1 MNVKVFN
8 CDKFSI
14 IYKMHEMINGGL
26 FQEGNV
32 TFFATLEVM
41 NGRLIYMTHIKL
53 LHLQEVCLFIF
64 HSLYY
69 LPPMLPGCLKIYN
82 KSIH

>member
-8 CDKFSI
+8 CDKSSI

-26 FQEGNV
+26 FQEGDV
-32 TFFATLEVM
+32 TFFCHFRSNEWPLD
-41 NGRLIYMTHIKL
+41 LHDTHQTAAPL
-53 LHLQEVCLFIF
+53 GSV
-64 HSLYY
+64 SVY
-69 LPPMLPGCLKIYN
+69 LPFTLLFTTHASRLLKNNN

>member
-26 FQEGNV
+26 FQEGDV
-32 TFFATLEVM
+32 TF
-41 NGRLIYMTHIKL
+41 
-53 LHLQEVCLFIF
+53 
-64 HSLYY
+64 
-69 LPPMLPGCLKIYN
+69 LPL
-82 KSIH
+82 